1 MSIEKSLYEAPVGLE
16 ALDNAEPAM
25 EIEIEDPEAV
35 KIITGDIEIDI
46 EPEEPS
52 DEDFDA
58 NLAEYISDKVL
69 VEVVGDLLAD
79 FDDDIAARKDWM
91 QTYVDG
97 LELLG
102 MKIEERAE
110 PWPGACGVYHP
121 LLSEAL
127 VKFQAETIMET
138 FPAAGPVKTQIIG
151 KETPE
156 KKDAA
161 TRVQEDMNYQLTDV
175 MTEYRPE
182 HERMIWGLGLAGNAF
197 KKVYYDPALERQVA
211 MFIPAEDIVVPYG
224 ASNLETSPRVTHVM
238 RKTENEIRRLQ
249 VAGFYRDIDLGEPNN
264 TLDEVEKKIAEK
276 MGFRATSD
284 DRYKLLEM
292 HIDLDLPGYEDV
304 DDEGEPTGIALPYVI
319 TIEKGSMEVLSIRRN
334 WNPDDKSKQKR
345 NHFVH
350 YGYVPGFGFYC
361 FGLIHLVG
369 AFAKS
374 GTALIRQL
382 VDAGTLSNLPGGFK
396 TRGLR
401 VKGDD
406 TPIAPGEWRDVD
418 VPSGVMR
425 DNIMPLPYK
434 EPSQV
439 LYSLLGTIVEEGRRF
454 ASAADMKVADMS
466 GQAPVGTTLAILERT
481 LKVMSAVQA
490 RIHYSMKQE
499 LKLLKVIIAD
509 YTPEEYEYEPVEGQA
524 RAKKSDYDCCE
535 VIPVSD
541 PNAATM
547 AQKIVQYQAVL
558 QLAQQAPQIYNMPQ
572 LHRQMLEVLGI
583 KNASKLVALE
593 DDAKPHDPITEN
605 MDIFKGRPVKAFIYQ
620 DHEAHIMTHTNFLQD
635 PMTAAM
641 LGQNP
646 QAQAIMGAAQA
657 HMAEH
662 YGFKYRQQIEQELGA
677 PLPYIK
683 DGVDDE
689 ELPEEYEVQLSRLVA
704 QASTQLLQ
712 KHQQEQ
718 AQQVAQ
724 QQAEDPIIQMQKQEL
739 DIKSKDL
746 ERKVLKDQADNELE
760 NRRISLAEKELDIK
774 SEFDGTK
781 LGAKLAADKESADFK
796 HQFEGTKLG
805 AKLAYDKDKL
815 DRQTG
820 LDKARLSMDM
830 VKTGAALEKDS
841 QPKTASKEKKDKQ

>member
-16 ALDNAEPAM
+16 ALDAEEPAM
-25 EIEIEDPEAV
+25 EIEIVDPESV
-35 KIITGDIEIDI
+35 TIGIDGLEIEI
-46 EPEEPS
+46 EPKEPS

-58 NLAEYISDKVL
+58 NLAEYMDEKDL
-69 VEVVGDLLAD
+69 VEVVGDLISD
-79 FDDDIAARKDWM
+79 FDDDIDSRKDWM

-102 MKIEERAE
+102 MKLEDRTE

-138 FPAAGPVKTQIIG
+138 FPAAGPVKTEIIG

-161 TRVQEDMNYQLTDV
+161 TRVQADMNYQLTDV
-175 MTEYRPE
+175 MVEYRPE

-197 KKVYYDPALERQVA
+197 KKVYYDPNLGRQVS

-224 ASNLETSPRVTHVM
+224 ASNIETSPRVTHVM
-238 RKTENEIRRLQ
+238 RKTENDIRRLQ
-249 VAGFYRDIDLGEPNN
+249 VAGFYRDIELGEPDNA
-264 TLDEVEKKIAEK
+264 LDEVEKKIAEK

-292 HIDLDLPGYEDV
+292 HVDLDLPGYEDL
-304 DDEGEPTGIALPYVI
+304 DDDGEPTGIALPYVV
-319 TIEKGSMEVLSIRRN
+319 TLEKGSSEILAIRRN
-334 WNPDDKSKQKR
+334 WNPEDKSKQKR

-382 VDAGTLSNLPGGFK
+382 VDAGTLADLPGGFK

-406 TPIAPGEWRDVD
+406 TPIAPGEFRDVD
-418 VPSGVMR
+418 VPSGVMK

-490 RIHYSMKQE
+490 RVHYSMKQE
-499 LKLLKVIIAD
+499 LKLLKTIIAD
-509 YTPEEYEYEPVEGQA
+509 YTPEEYNYEPTEGS
-524 RAKKSDYDCCE
+524 RKAKKSDYSL
-535 VIPVSD
+535 VTVVPVSD

-572 LHRQMLEVLGI
+572 LHRQMLDVLGI
-583 KNASKLVALE
+583 KNAQKLIPLQE
-593 DDAKPHDPITEN
+593 DIKPKDPITEN
-605 MDIFKGRPVKAFIYQ
+605 MDAFVGKPLKAFIYQ
-620 DHEAHIMTHTNFLQD
+620 DQEAHIASHMNFLQD
-635 PMTAAM
+635 PQTAAM
-641 LGQNP
+641 MGQNP
-646 QAQAIMGAAQA
+646 QAQQIMAGLQA
-657 HMAEH
+657 HIAEH
-662 YGFKYRQQIEQELGA
+662 FGFKYRQQIEQQLGA
-677 PLPYIK
+677 PLPYLK
-683 DGVDDE
+683 EEDDT
-689 ELPEEYEVQLSRLVA
+689 LPEEYEVQLSRLVA
-704 QASTQLLQ
+704 QASSQLLQ
-712 KHQQEQ
+712 QNQQQAAQQQAQEQ
-718 AQQVAQ
+718 AQ
-724 QQAEDPIIQMQKQEL
+724 DPIIQMQQQEL
-739 DIKSKDL
+739 QIKGQDL
-746 ERKVLKDQADNELE
+746 QRKVLKDKQDAEFRNRQLAIEEQRTMGQLEL
-760 NRRISLAEKELDIK
+760 
-774 SEFDGTK
+774 
-781 LGAKLAADKESADFK
+781 
-796 HQFEGTKLG
+796 EGTKLG
-805 AKLAYDKDKL
+805 VKMEHEKAQLATNKEIEGTRMGIQMAKDNDQLNAKKELEGTRMGIDMM
-815 DRQTG
+815 DRVAKNKIQVT
-820 LDKARLSMDM
+820 
-830 VKTGAALEKDS
+830 
-841 QPKTASKEKKDKQ
+841 QKKGK